1 MPAICCSKIHDK
13 IKNYKK
19 LRCRFFGSVFSFN
32 KIEGYVTHS
41 MPLFFFCCCCC
52 FFLLLLF
59 FVLFFLILVFRG
71 HRKRQGAFLVNVLIP
86 YPLNKPKKQKFSSV
100 LRRNRMEN
108 LARYGLIWD
117 WMNIKGK
124 LLKNTASKK
133 LSKAI
138 NTEKFIWCQKVSLTV
153 RRFDFVF
160 SRCVCRLS
168 FMSTPFPIWKLWQ
181 AVYMKFLTR
190 NLDFRKDYLGLNQYL
205 ETRLS
210 NQPHT

>member
-41 MPLFFFCCCCC
+41 MPLFFFVVVVFLFC
-52 FFLLLLF
+52 FV
-59 FVLFFLILVFRG
+59 FVFCFFLILVFRG

-117 WMNIKGK
+117 WMNIRV
-124 LLKNTASKK
+124 N
-133 LSKAI
+133 
-138 NTEKFIWCQKVSLTV
+138 CQKVQLPKSSPKPLIQKNLYDVKRCHSLLDVLT
-153 RRFDFVF
+153 
-160 SRCVCRLS
+160 LS
-168 FMSTPFPIWKLWQ
+168 FQDAF
-181 AVYMKFLTR
+181 V
-190 NLDFRKDYLGLNQYL
+190 G
-205 ETRLS
+205 
-210 NQPHT
+210 